1 MNFPKIT
8 SKGFWRSFPLT
19 ASEKKVLGFL
29 SALLFLGGGTVGW
42 EAMTGG
48 SLNAWAFRPVLSR
61 VPLAPPLAVS
71 KGRPGF
77 FEAART
83 LNVNRAAEKDLRWVP
98 GVGPETARR
107 IVQYR
112 EAHGDFQTLT
122 DLQKVPGVGP
132 KKFQKMA
139 PHLTLA
145 LETQPAEGA
154 P

>member
-1 MNFPKIT
+1 MDLTPMT
-8 SKGFWRSFPLT
+8 LKGFWRSFALT

-29 SALLFLGGGTVGW
+29 SALLLLGAATMAW
-42 EAMTGG
+42 EGVTGG
-48 SLNAWAFRPVLSR
+48 SLSAWAFRPISSR
-61 VPLAPPLAVS
+61 VPFALPSSVS

-77 FEAART
+77 FEAARI
-83 LNVNRAAEKDLRWVP
+83 LNVNRAAAKDLRWVP

-112 EAHGDFQTLT
+112 ETHGGFQTLG
-122 DLQKVPGVGP
+122 DLQKVSGVGP
-132 KKFQKMA
+132 KKFKKMA

-145 LETQPAEGA
+145 LETNPSEGA

>member
-1 MNFPKIT
+1 MDLFTMTP
-8 SKGFWRSFPLT
+8 KGFWRSFALT

-29 SALLFLGGGTVGW
+29 SVLLLLGAATMGW
-42 EAMTGG
+42 EGATGG
-48 SLNAWAFRPVLSR
+48 SLSAWAFHPTSSR
-61 VPLAPPLAVS
+61 VPFAPSLTVS

-77 FEAART
+77 FEAARI
-83 LNVNRAAEKDLRWVP
+83 LNVNQASAKDLRWVP

-112 EAHGDFQTLT
+112 EAHGDFQTLG
-122 DLQKVPGVGP
+122 DLRKVFGLGP

-139 PHLTLA
+139 PHLTL
-145 LETQPAEGA
+145 ETNPAEGA